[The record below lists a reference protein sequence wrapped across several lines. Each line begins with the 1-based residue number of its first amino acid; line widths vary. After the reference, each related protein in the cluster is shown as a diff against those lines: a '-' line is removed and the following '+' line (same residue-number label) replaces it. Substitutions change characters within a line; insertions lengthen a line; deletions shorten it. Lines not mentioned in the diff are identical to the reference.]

1 MEKVKD
7 FVCGIEIDKDMQLDY
22 DYDYQGKTYHFCS
35 ETCRDDFA
43 RHPTRYV
50 R

>member
-1 MEKVKD
+1 MERVKD
-7 FVCGIEIDKDMQLDY
+7 LVCGIEIDKDMQLDY

-35 ETCRDDFA
+35 ETCRNDFS
-43 RHPTRYV
+43 RNPTRYV